1 MELSSDAIK
10 ASVAAYF
17 RYTRQCPLVA
27 FEACSR
33 LGWGY
38 TEQADVLVVTEDRH
52 LSVVEIKTSL
62 SDFRKD
68 GKKACHRHYKDDT
81 GVYPAAHF
89 YFAVPK
95 ALANEITL
103 LCDKLYPYAGVM
115 GCNSL
120 SEYGIEF
127 YRKPKRLR
135 GKRLTLKQVV
145 YMARSQTAT
154 LCRLARKVEEQRG
167 VIANLRSEK
176 RELAERSGKE

>member
-1 MELSSDAIK
+1 VELSSDAIK

-27 FEACSR
+27 FEAAAR
-33 LGWGY
+33 LDWGY
-38 TEQADVLVVTEDRH
+38 SEQADVLVVTKDRH
-52 LSVVEIKTSL
+52 LSVVEVKTSL

-81 GVYPAAHF
+81 GFWPTAYF

-95 ALANEITL
+95 SLANKITL
-103 LCDKLYPYAGVM
+103 LCDQLYPYAGVI

-120 SEYGIEF
+120 SEYEIEF

-135 GKRLTLKQVV
+135 GKKLTLKQIV

-154 LCRLARKVEEQRG
+154 LCRLARKVEEQRQ

-176 RELAERSGKE
+176 FELAERSGKE

>member
-1 MELSSDAIK
+1 M
-10 ASVAAYF
+10 
-17 RYTRQCPLVA
+17 VA
-27 FEACSR
+27 FEASAR
-33 LGWGY
+33 LDWGY
-38 TEQADVLVVTEDRH
+38 AEQADVLVVTEDRH
-52 LSVVEIKTSL
+52 LSVVEVKTSI

-68 GKKACHRHYKDDT
+68 GKKACHQHYKDDT

-95 ALANEITL
+95 ALANEIAL
-103 LCDKLYPYAGVM
+103 LCDNLYPYAGVI

-120 SEYGIEF
+120 SENGIEF

-154 LCRLARKVEEQRG
+154 LCRLARKVEEQRQ
-167 VIANLRSEK
+167 VIVNLTKNRAGEW
-176 RELAERSGKE
+176 